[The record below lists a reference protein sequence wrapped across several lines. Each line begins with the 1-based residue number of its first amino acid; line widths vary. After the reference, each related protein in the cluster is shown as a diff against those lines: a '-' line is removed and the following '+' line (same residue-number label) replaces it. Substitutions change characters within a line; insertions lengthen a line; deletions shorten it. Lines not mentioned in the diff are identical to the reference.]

1 MSDKFYNT
9 LNVSPSSLT
18 LGGSDYLRHTIRDM
32 LECCGTEEQKEK
44 MFYLLM
50 RERVSA
56 WAINYSKFRGSSIE
70 FTAVERRVNGSFV
83 RLPGCWDSVSVHDL
97 IKAARKKMIAER
109 GGWQEHMKFDFY
121 ITWLNVADILCGLTA
136 TYALVDMLQ
145 SACPIVDDEDDEDD
159 EGFSGYPC
167 SESAFFRASY

>member
-1 MSDKFYNT
+1 MSNKFYTT
-9 LNVSPSSLT
+9 LNVCPSSIT

-70 FTAVERRVNGSFV
+70 FAAVERRVNGSCV
-83 RLPGCWDSVSVHDL
+83 SLPGTWESVSVHDL
-97 IKAARKKMIAER
+97 IKAARERMLVER
-109 GGWQEHMKFDFY
+109 GKFLDHMKFDFY
-121 ITWLNVADILCGLTA
+121 ITWLHIADILCGLTA

-145 SACPIVDDEDDEDD
+145 SVCPIVDDEDDEDD
-159 EGFSGYPC
+159 ECFDYPC
-167 SESAFFRASY
+167 SEAAFFRASY